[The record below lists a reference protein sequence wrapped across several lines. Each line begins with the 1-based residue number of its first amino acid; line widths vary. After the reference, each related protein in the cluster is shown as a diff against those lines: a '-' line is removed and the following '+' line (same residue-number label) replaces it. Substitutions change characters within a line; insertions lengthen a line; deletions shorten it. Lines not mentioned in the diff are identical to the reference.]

1 MLDENLR
8 AQLKKPFGYLCKKD
22 KCSERLNKFD
32 KIISVG
38 DITTYSVL
46 LYGIVP
52 NICITDDITMREKV
66 PEAVRNKI
74 NAEKY
79 EVLKVSNPAGSIT
92 AELINAII
100 DSMEALKSSKRIR
113 IIVNGEEDLAV
124 IPAVISA
131 PEGTAII
138 YGQPGEGMVLVEV
151 TEEKKTR
158 AKYLLKMI
166 TN

>member
-8 AQLKKPFGYLCKKD
+8 AQLKKPFGHLCKKG

-38 DITTYSVL
+38 DITTYNVL
-46 LYGIVP
+46 QCGIVP
-52 NICITDDITMREKV
+52 NICITDDITMRKKV
-66 PEAVRNKI
+66 PEEIRNRI
-74 NAEKY
+74 NAERF
-79 EVLKVSNPAGSIT
+79 EVLKVRNAAGSIS
-92 AELINAII
+92 AELIDGIFAAMK
-100 DSMEALKSSKRIR
+100 SMKVSKRVR
-113 IIVNGEEDLAV
+113 IVVEGEEDLAV
-124 IPAVISA
+124 IPAVVSA
-131 PEGTAII
+131 PAGTAVI

-151 TEEKKTR
+151 TREKKKR

>member
-1 MLDENLR
+1 MLDEDLR
-8 AQLKKPFGYLCKKD
+8 AQLKKPFGYLCKND
-22 KCSERLNKFD
+22 ECSERLNKFD

-66 PEAVRNKI
+66 PEVVRNKI

-92 AELINAII
+92 AELINGII
-100 DSMEALKSSKRIR
+100 DSMEALKSSRRVR

-124 IPAVISA
+124 IPAVVSA
-131 PEGTAII
+131 PVGTAII

-151 TEEKKTR
+151 TEEKKKR
-158 AKYLLKMI
+158 AKSLLKMI

>member
-8 AQLKKPFGYLCKKD
+8 AQLKKPFGYLCKKG

-74 NAEKY
+74 NAENY

-92 AELINAII
+92 AELINGII
-100 DSMEALKSSKRIR
+100 DSMEALKSSKRVR
-113 IIVNGEEDLAV
+113 IIVKGEEDLAV

-131 PEGTAII
+131 PVGTAIV

-151 TEEKKTR
+151 TEEKKKR